1 MTIEEKNDL
10 YNRITEIELIF
21 DNCPFVEENIISVE
35 NAILYLR
42 QSNLYNK
49 ICSLNFCLNKYGL
62 YIVKLYCESLKS
74 YLRLLIAV
82 NRAGKEIERW
92 VSFLSAF
99 ETFRNLTRKEIL
111 NYYINLDNSCGGT
124 GDTEYLLAC
133 STMVDDSRHTEREV
147 LRILDFSGH
156 KYVVIP
162 VLKCKTTLFE
172 KILYRYNVKAIH
184 IASHGK
190 PNKIEFLDSDL
201 GHRGFKNIFMRTNT
215 SLDLLFLN
223 ACESETLRK
232 DLCTLC
238 NLITYDGI
246 LYLPTPYNFA
256 ESFYLYFLV
265 QNNSLNNSFVYSKSA
280 IPSSK
285 MYKI

>member
-10 YNRITEIELIF
+10 NNRITEIELIF
-21 DNCPFVEENIISVE
+21 DNCPIVEENAISVE

-42 QSNLYNK
+42 ESHLYNK

-74 YLRLLIAV
+74 YLRLLIAG
-82 NRAGKEIERW
+82 NRVGKEIKRW
-92 VSFLSAF
+92 ISFLSAF
-99 ETFRNLTRKEIL
+99 ETFRDLTRKEIL
-111 NYYINLDNSCGGT
+111 NYYIHLDNSCGVT
-124 GDTEYLLAC
+124 GDTKYLLAC
-133 STMVDDSRHTEREV
+133 STMEDDSRHTEREV
-147 LRILDFSGH
+147 LRILDFSGY

-162 VLKCKTTLFE
+162 VLKCTTNLFE

-190 PNKIEFLDSDL
+190 PNKIDFLDSGL
-201 GHRGFKNIFMRTNT
+201 GHIGFKNIFKRTNT
-215 SLDLLFLN
+215 SLDFLFLN
-223 ACESETLRK
+223 ACLSETLRK

-238 NLITYDGI
+238 SLITYDGI
-246 LYLPTPYNFA
+246 LHLPTPYSFA
-256 ESFYLYFLV
+256 ESFYSYFLLH
-265 QNNSLNNSFVYSKSA
+265 NYSLNNSFVYAKSA